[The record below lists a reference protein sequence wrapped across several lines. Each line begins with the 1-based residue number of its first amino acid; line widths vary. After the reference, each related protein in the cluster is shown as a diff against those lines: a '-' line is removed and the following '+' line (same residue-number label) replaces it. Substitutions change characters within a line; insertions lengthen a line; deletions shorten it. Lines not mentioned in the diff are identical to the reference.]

1 MLNSGGSGEDDV
13 ELVLFQ
19 GPELSGVLLE
29 PEGASTVAASS
40 SEVIF
45 YPWRKNREPC
55 DLRFQ
60 DLRLSHV
67 LRLKFAKSMGSHFTP
82 THSFRARIL
91 PSVLTSSVLT
101 REPDS
106 LGSNPSSMFS

>member
-45 YPWRKNREPC
+45 EMVNRELSK
-55 DLRFQ
+55 DMSVAGKLTWAQQ
-60 DLRLSHV
+60 DSR
-67 LRLKFAKSMGSHFTP
+67 
-82 THSFRARIL
+82 
-91 PSVLTSSVLT
+91 
-101 REPDS
+101 S
-106 LGSNPSSMFS
+106 LFFCNFLI